1 MPIIASRNTI
11 KLASSASSA
20 DNYYNGYRIVLTRFD
35 AATGKQLT
43 QTKDIQDY
51 VGSTKTATISGI
63 WDADFIPSVGDTY
76 AITPKYPDSRVS
88 INFAIQTLDYIT
100 SKRYGRGLSVDK
112 DLHLPSWLESARL
125 CDAQSD
131 ITIKTSTAFGSLAVG
146 DVYVFNGGSALKW
159 QGEVRSSKPGYITFT
174 KCIGKLANKWNSWK
188 VYETGTLVYEESRLY
203 LTTGAAAITT
213 RPVHTSGTSGGLTVY
228 TVAPPTAPSLALVS
242 GAGPAT
248 LALEID
254 GNPVRDINAKDL
266 PISGYSLYD
275 ADGIDYWRYLG
286 WDQHSQRYVTR
297 HQGNLSIDTS
307 VSISEN
313 LNNMLQHFGGILRY
327 SAGKYHL
334 DVETSA
340 GTINSNDIRNLTDD
354 NIIGKIQVSDEGIR
368 KSFNSLTV
376 AYADPANKF
385 EGRNI
390 SFFNSEFLKADRNV
404 PKKGNVSIPGITNY
418 YNARMLADKFLIKSR
433 YGMTINLNVE
443 PKGALLLAGSVIQ
456 LQNPKYDWTDKKFRI
471 VNLTHNQNATVDI
484 VAEEYDDKFYL
495 ISNIRRAPAQ
505 VIASE
510 ADNASQKLPGN
521 LSASNIAD
529 IDSFAGAIELEW
541 ANTVADD
548 STVSI
553 EIFSSRQSALT
564 RTITTIASGNLFTTS
579 VAHGFIVGDKITSQ
593 TALNGLEFNKE
604 YYIKTAPTGTTFT
617 LSETLGGATLGS
629 FTNASG
635 LALPILTASLLVT
648 LPSNSTSYIDVVSPD
663 SIVTKYYWVRYRIE

>member
-1 MPIIASRNTI
+1 MPTIVSRNTI
-11 KLASSASSA
+11 KLANSASTV
-20 DNYYNGYRIVLTRFD
+20 DGYYAGYRITLTRFD
-35 AATGKQLT
+35 AITGKQLT
-43 QTKDIQDY
+43 QIKDIEDY
-51 VGSTKTATISGI
+51 VGATKTATISGI

-76 AITPKYPDSRVS
+76 TITPKYPDSRVS
-88 INFAIQTLDYIT
+88 TNFAIQTLDYIT

-112 DLHLPSWLESARL
+112 DLHLPSWLESARV

-131 ITIKTSTAFGSLAVG
+131 ITIKTDTAFGSLAVG
-146 DVYVFNGGSALKW
+146 DIYVFNGGSALKW
-159 QGEVRSSKPGYITFT
+159 QGEVRSLKPGYVTFT
-174 KCIGKLANKWNSWK
+174 KCLGKLANKWNSWK
-188 VYETGTLVYEESRLY
+188 IHETGTLVYEDNRLY
-203 LTTGAAAITT
+203 LTTGTGAITT
-213 RPVHTSGTSGGLTVY
+213 KPVHTSGTSGGLTFYGSGVQI
-228 TVAPPTAPSLALVS
+228 AKIS
-242 GAGPAT
+242 GAGPSALN
-248 LALEID
+248 LAVD
-254 GNPVRDINAKDL
+254 GNPVRDINAKGQT
-266 PISGYSLYD
+266 ISGYSLYD
-275 ADGIDYWRYLG
+275 ADGVDYWRYLG
-286 WDQHSQRYVTR
+286 WDEHSQRYVTR

-334 DVETSA
+334 DVETFA
-340 GTINSNDIRNLTDD
+340 GAIGSNDIRNLSDD
-354 NIIGKIQVSDEGIR
+354 NIIGKIQISDEGIR

-418 YNARMLADKFLIKSR
+418 YNARMLADKFLVKSR
-433 YGMTINLNVE
+433 YGLTINLNVA
-443 PKGALLLAGSVIQ
+443 PKGALLLAGSVVQ

-471 VNLTHNQNATVDI
+471 LNLTHNQNATVDI

-495 ISNIRRAPAQ
+495 ISNIRRAPSQ
-505 VIASE
+505 SIASE
-510 ADNASQKLPGN
+510 TDNASLAIPGN
-521 LSASNIAD
+521 LSATNIED
-529 IDSFAGAIELEW
+529 SDSFAGAIELEW
-541 ANTVADD
+541 ANTVAND

-553 EIFSSRQSALT
+553 ELFSSRQSALS

-579 VAHGFIVGDKITSQ
+579 VNHGFIVGDKITSQ

-604 YYIKTAPTGTTFT
+604 YYIKTAPTNTTFT
-617 LSETLGGATLGS
+617 LSETLGGTTLSS

-635 LALPILTASLLVT
+635 LTLPILTASLLVT

-663 SIVTKYYWVRYRIE
+663 SNVIKYYWVRYRIE